1 MNPERFLEALETVL
15 IEERNREGIGRL
27 AEKTVH
33 ATLKLY
39 FEPDRSCHEVK
50 VGSLVADVKNERDI
64 IEIQTG
70 SFTPLRRKLEAFLP
84 DHAVR
89 VVYPMAYTRRIV
101 WIEKDG
107 TLSAPHKSPVKRQ
120 VSRAFAELICILP
133 YLTHENFTF
142 HIVLMDLDEYRLLSK
157 NGGKGRGT
165 ERYERMPTALREEI
179 VCRKPEDYLAL
190 LPDSLPEEFDAKT
203 FSKVTRLK
211 GHALSGALKVLLT
224 LGLYTRERE
233 GREAYIYKRSL

>member
-39 FEPDRSCHEVK
+39 FEPDRGCHEVK
-50 VGSLVADVKNERDI
+50 VGSLVADVKNESEI

-84 DHAVR
+84 NHAVR

-107 TLSAPHKSPVKRQ
+107 TLSAPPQKPCQKAGQPRLC
-120 VSRAFAELICILP
+120 RADP
-133 YLTHENFTF
+133 
-142 HIVLMDLDEYRLLSK
+142 
-157 NGGKGRGT
+157 
-165 ERYERMPTALREEI
+165 
-179 VCRKPEDYLAL
+179 YLAL
-190 LPDSLPEEFDAKT
+190 SD
-203 FSKVTRLK
+203 
-211 GHALSGALKVLLT
+211 
-224 LGLYTRERE
+224 TREFYLPYRLN
-233 GREAYIYKRSL
+233 GS